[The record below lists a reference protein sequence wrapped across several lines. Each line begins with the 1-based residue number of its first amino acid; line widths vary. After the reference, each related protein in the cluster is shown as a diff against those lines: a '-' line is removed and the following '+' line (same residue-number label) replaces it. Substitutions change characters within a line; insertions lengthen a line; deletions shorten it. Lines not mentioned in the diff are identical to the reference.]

1 MSDAPASLDERIL
14 QEVPSM
20 CDLLG
25 LGRIAPQKLTWK
37 DRINLGRSSSYPVP
51 LDYVFVDGRTLFL
64 AKRMQGVLAPD
75 EWKPLIGST
84 LLVRSWARPR
94 AFKTLLAGVIAA
106 LVYYVPL
113 VIVVLETPIRGT
125 IGVFLTNPLLAV
137 IVGVIG
143 FLLSGRIYAPAAH
156 QEMLR
161 ADLQVAGLVG
171 REAFITVLQKI
182 DNMGFK
188 EVQKLDRKGS
198 KYKQPSVQERI
209 QNLRSQGTS
218 VKNQEQSS

>member
-1 MSDAPASLDERIL
+1 MSNGPASLDEEIL
-14 QEVPSM
+14 HEVPSM

-25 LGRIAPQKLTWK
+25 LKRITPTKLNWQ
-37 DRINLGRSSSYPVP
+37 DSIYLGRGSSIPVP
-51 LDYVFVDGRTLFL
+51 VDYVFIGGKKMIL
-64 AKRMQGVLAPD
+64 AKRMQGALALD

-94 AFKTLLAGVIAA
+94 LFKTLLVGVIAA
-106 LVYYVPL
+106 LVYYLPL
-113 VIVVLETPIRGT
+113 LFFVLEIPIRGPL
-125 IGVFLTNPLLAV
+125 GVFLTNPLIAV
-137 IVGVIG
+137 IVGAIG
-143 FLLSGRIYAPAAH
+143 FVLSGRIYAPAAH
-156 QEMLR
+156 KEMLR

-171 REAFITVLQKI
+171 REAFIAVLQKI

-209 QNLRSQGTS
+209 QNL
-218 VKNQEQSS
+218 SS